1 MTLGANE
8 PPIFDAARLGTAAET
23 AKILKTEPAM
33 RDARNQLGSTP
44 LHLAATNGD
53 AGPLKALI
61 AAGAEVNAR
70 DKEDNTPL
78 HMAAYAGKS
87 EAARLLLEGG
97 ADVNAKSTGGRTPL
111 SLARKTRADGRMKTR
126 CAGSARRKP
135 TEAVEY
141 SWEKTETATSRS
153 KACPAAAHPAA
164 QRAQSAPQ
172 RGPAEV
178 SLENKTA
185 HVNSRQAASHRD
197 LRRVIIDAGF

>member
-1 MTLGANE
+1 MIVHRLLFAVLCGLTFSSGITPASRALASTETEERFAAQAQTTLGANE
-8 PPIFDAARLGTAAET
+8 PPIFDAARLGTAVET
-23 AKILKTEPAM
+23 NKILKADPAM

-87 EAARLLLEGG
+87 QAARLLLEAG

-111 SLARKTRADGRMKTR
+111 SLARKARAD
-126 CAGSARRKP
+126 
-135 TEAVEY
+135 
-141 SWEKTETATSRS
+141 ETA
-153 KACPAAAHPAA
+153 
-164 QRAQSAPQ
+164 
-172 RGPAEV
+172 GII
-178 SLENKTA
+178 SLWVLK
-185 HVNSRQAASHRD
+185 
-197 LRRVIIDAGF
+197 GCKPGKPC